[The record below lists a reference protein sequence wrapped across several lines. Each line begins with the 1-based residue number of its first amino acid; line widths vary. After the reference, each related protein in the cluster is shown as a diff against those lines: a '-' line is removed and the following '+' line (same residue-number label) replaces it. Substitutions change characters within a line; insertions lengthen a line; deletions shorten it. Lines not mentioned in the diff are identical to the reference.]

1 MSIYWDQ
8 VNLLS
13 LIFQTLQISENAFN
27 LCILYKLLFF
37 QNLKFRFMQC
47 DFMIWFKYSPQKK
60 IEILY
65 QLYKNNILI
74 KNSSIVTDKYIKT
87 TKETQNVHK
96 HAAT

>member
-1 MSIYWDQ
+1 
-8 VNLLS
+8 
-13 LIFQTLQISENAFN
+13 
-27 LCILYKLLFF
+27 
-37 QNLKFRFMQC
+37 
-47 DFMIWFKYSPQKK
+47 MIWFKYSPQKK

-74 KNSSIVTDKYIKT
+74 KNSSIVTEKYIKT